1 MKELSLHLLDIVRNS
16 IRANASHI
24 DILVEENIKDN
35 ILKLSISD
43 NGNGMDKKTLD
54 QVTNPFFTTR
64 KVRNVGLGVPLLKA
78 AAERCNGYFNINS
91 TINKGTRIEC
101 GFELKHIDRAPLG
114 NIEETIMAI
123 ISSLD
128 NSELIYT
135 HKYNDKEFIF
145 DTIQVKEI
153 LDGVSLLNPD
163 ILIWIK
169 EYIKENLYNIRKN
182 DII

>member
-16 IRANASHI
+16 IRANASNI
-24 DILVEENIKDN
+24 DVLIEENIKDN
-35 ILKLSISD
+35 LLKLSIND
-43 NGNGMDKKTLD
+43 NGNGMDKKTLE

-64 KVRNVGLGVPLLKA
+64 KVRSVGLGIPLLKA

-101 GFELKHIDRAPLG
+101 TFELNHIDRAPLG

-123 ISSLD
+123 ISSLG
-128 NSELIYT
+128 NSELNYT

-145 DTIQVKEI
+145 DTIKVKEI
-153 LDGVSLLNPD
+153 LEGVSLLNAD
-163 ILIWIK
+163 VLIWIK
-169 EYIKENLYNIRKN
+169 EYIRENLYNIRKN